1 MSRTSEYTLELVV
14 KGDDVRNTIRALENE
29 LKGLGDKAKK
39 ATDTSGITDSL
50 KNAQTAI
57 GGMKSQMADMV
68 KAMGGDFDSI
78 LKAYERN
85 SAKAISQFEAQ
96 YAKLEAERKSKEGEY
111 KRLQKELKSTQ
122 ELAEK
127 LRKFDRNTIPAEQKI
142 LEIRERIKDLGYEQ
156 LKAQIEQNRQVRAN
170 LADIR
175 RQAKLEQDE
184 VQRTK
189 AEAERIK
196 ERRKLQELEAAY
208 EKAKEKR
215 TGQKHDA
222 RTELKTLKDLLSDA
236 KKSGNEA
243 EVERLKQAI
252 VDAKSQRDSQ
262 SEANDKELADLK
274 EKIKLQRASV
284 ELEAAQNRLADEQ
297 ANAKRKEKYDKLEEL
312 KAKRKAARGMAEKAL
327 LKQEIALQK
336 AYIKQV
342 EAAEKAQKRNG
353 QAIQSAISK
362 TEKMAKAWEI
372 TRKAIA
378 FSFKGVAKLAAN
390 TLKFGA
396 GATQFAYN
404 VTGMAGGAARTAIG
418 AGKAAFGMVSGAISG
433 VASVA
438 DREVEKERLANR
450 VKGFSMDDAK
460 DMLSQIYI
468 QTGADYGVIVD
479 AINRVQNV
487 LKSNNMDELIAAAA
501 TEIRYP
507 GAAQTFASA
516 NTEANTANF
525 LRYGN
530 RLKAMQN
537 ATGASDEQVQ
547 ASTEL
552 INNLKP
558 DAFKSASVTDLQT
571 VYLGLQN
578 SGAFD
583 NQDELDKAFKKFVSE
598 QSKSGQ
604 NAFEFAQNYD
614 WSKTISGERNR
625 LQASNTLSKLDW
637 GKLGGALNR
646 QNEQQSQEKS
656 SAEMMAMRMRQMEEK
671 KNELML
677 KLVPAVLPI
686 VEKVAN
692 LISGPEGSKIVD
704 GFVNLFQAVIPALDP
719 IIKLLEPA
727 LRVVSNVLNWL
738 SETIIPKML
747 SVFNAIA
754 DFFGA
759 DNGEEY
765 AMPKNANGGIVW
777 GTSIVGERGPEAI
790 IPLDYSRAQRAE
802 NIAYSIQNNFSM
814 SGNETTALSL
824 AQAVSSR
831 DFSRAMGKA
840 AFKAGRLGAF

>member
-1 MSRTSEYTLELVV
+1 MSRTSEYTLDLVV
-14 KGDDVRNTIRALENE
+14 KDDQAREALNEIAEGFDAIGKKAKESIKSEDVDSQIKAIAAKSDAMIAKVRDMAVSSPVDFDVYFKTFS
-29 LKGLGDKAKK
+29 GGAKK
-39 ATDTSGITDSL
+39 AIGELEKQYASL
-50 KNAQTAI
+50 VPT
-57 GGMKSQMADMV
+57 
-68 KAMGGDFDSI
+68 
-78 LKAYERN
+78 LKVVEALE
-85 SAKAISQFEAQ
+85 AKRSQFEA
-96 YAKLEAERKSKEGEY
+96 EKE
-111 KRLQKELKSTQ
+111 KAT
-122 ELAEK
+122 K
-127 LRKFDRNTIPAEQKI
+127 LREQCR
-142 LEIRERIKDLGYEQ
+142 LEREIQAINEQ
-156 LKAQIEQNRQVRAN
+156 LDVPNRKNIRSLIQQNRQIRAN
-170 LADIR
+170 LETAKRSSQADLIATKKKEALEKQAQLRDRVNEIR
-175 RQAKLEQDE
+175 AK
-184 VQRTK
+184 K
-189 AEAERIK
+189 
-196 ERRKLQELEAAY
+196 
-208 EKAKEKR
+208 
-215 TGQKHDA
+215 KHLFDQ
-222 RTELKTLKDLLSDA
+222 TELKAAHQKLTEQEKLVKA
-236 KKSGNEA
+236 I
-243 EVERLKQAI
+243 KQAEKSNLAN
-252 VDAKSQRDSQ
+252 VKAVQAQAKAVNEVIIRTT
-262 SEANDKELADLK
+262 
-274 EKIKLQRASV
+274 
-284 ELEAAQNRLADEQ
+284 
-297 ANAKRKEKYDKLEEL
+297 
-312 KAKRKAARGMAEKAL
+312 
-327 LKQEIALQK
+327 ALQK
-336 AYIKQV
+336 VWNGIKLTGKLV
-342 EAAEKAQKRNG
+342 NSG
-353 QAIQSAISK
+353 IQ
-362 TEKMAKAWEI
+362 
-372 TRKAIA
+372 
-378 FSFKGVAKLAAN
+378 N
-390 TLKFGA
+390 T
-396 GATQFAYN
+396 YN
-404 VTGMAGGAARTAIG
+404 ITGMVGGAARTAIG

-516 NTEANTANF
+516 NTEADTANF

-765 AMPKNANGGIVW
+765 AMPQDAAGGVAFMP
-777 GTSIVGERGPEAI
+777 SIVGERGPEAI

-802 NIAYSIQNNFSM
+802 NIANTVNQTFNMGSTQ
-814 SGNETTALSL
+814 TTALSL
-824 AQAVSSR
+824 AQAVRSR
-831 DFSRAMGKA
+831 DFTRAMTDNQ
-840 AFKAGRLGAF
+840 FFTRRCGAF